1 VHRFMPSSNF
11 CNWQIVLQKSKIER
25 HRKFREGRFLDGS
38 AEGPWSF
45 LCETMWSLTSPR
57 TNASAILKN
66 FVSQPKKTFATQSA
80 RNGPDPCATGNR
92 GFGCRPL
99 DF

>member
-25 HRKFREGRFLDGS
+25 LRKSREGRFLDGS

-57 TNASAILKN
+57 TKRISD
-66 FVSQPKKTFATQSA
+66 PKKF
-80 RNGPDPCATGNR
+80 R
-92 GFGCRPL
+92 
-99 DF
+99 